1 MSQSP
6 QKSVPSFL
14 AQARLFYADAFAHHR
29 KGELAEAMAE
39 WEDLDD
45 SEQRFTLAHLAYLG
59 LEAQAQT
66 QAMLARTNALLDELS
81 EVFVLFVEASFA
93 ENPEAEEDDEVVDES
108 EVLPFVS
115 PLNEHAPQ
123 PGDDI
128 IDAEPAGEQP

>member
-93 ENPEAEEDDEVVDES
+93 ENPEAEEDESDEVSDES
-108 EVLPFVS
+108 EAL